1 MNTSYVMST
10 FQANSNEKIDM
21 KFHISIT
28 YPHTLKINELIKD
41 DYWGNDCTKL
51 YYYIDYT
58 FRARYYDNKINL
70 YKFNNGSIIGIYCL
84 NLYKKDDVFNKDP
97 LYLVFR
103 PNPNGKPTR
112 RWCVHTDSDKIDEYC
127 LTSQEIC
134 QIYGIRGNH
143 LPKFG
148 EYVCKKMVHKYV
160 KNFDW
165 NAVLK
170 KALNRKSGGNTR
182 KTLSNEL
189 KKNGI
194 IIDKFNL
201 RQELADP
208 FEAAFEAGIKNDKK
222 HRNCV
227 ASGLYFSNSG
237 YELSALIKY
246 YI

>member
-1 MNTSYVMST
+1 MNTSYVMS
-10 FQANSNEKIDM
+10 FFKANSNEKIDM

-58 FRARYYDNKINL
+58 FRARYYDNKIKL
-70 YKFNNGSIIGIYCL
+70 YKFNNGNIIGIYCL

-112 RWCVHTDSDKIDEYC
+112 RWCVHTGLSYDILLFIDIYIYIHIYLLIYSEYININFIYICYIIIDSNKIDEYC
-127 LTSQEIC
+127 LTRQEIYE
-134 QIYGIRGNH
+134 IYGIRGNH

-189 KKNGI
+189 KK
-194 IIDKFNL
+194 
-201 RQELADP
+201 
-208 FEAAFEAGIKNDKK
+208 
-222 HRNCV
+222 
-227 ASGLYFSNSG
+227 SM
-237 YELSALIKY
+237 
-246 YI
+246 